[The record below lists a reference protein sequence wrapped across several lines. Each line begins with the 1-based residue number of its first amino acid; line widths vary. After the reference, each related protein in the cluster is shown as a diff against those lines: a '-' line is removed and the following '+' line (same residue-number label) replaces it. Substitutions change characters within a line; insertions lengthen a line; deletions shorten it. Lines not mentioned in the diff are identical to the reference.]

1 MSNAVKKILYFFLS
15 FLWVIGAVGSLGYI
29 LWMKE
34 WVIAIGLVIVIVP
47 SVPKIKEWV
56 KFVLSNEELE
66 DLGGIN
72 PYRLSFWCACI
83 VFCR

>member
-1 MSNAVKKILYFFLS
+1 MSNKVKKILYFFLS
-15 FLWVIGAVGSLGYI
+15 FLWLVGAIGSLGYI

-56 KFVLSNEELE
+56 KFIISNE
-66 DLGGIN
+66 
-72 PYRLSFWCACI
+72 
-83 VFCR
+83 

>member
-1 MSNAVKKILYFFLS
+1 MSNEVKKILYFFLS
-15 FLWVIGAVGSLGYI
+15 FLWVIGAIGSLGYI

-56 KFVLSNEELE
+56 KFILSNE
-66 DLGGIN
+66 
-72 PYRLSFWCACI
+72 
-83 VFCR
+83 

>member
-1 MSNAVKKILYFFLS
+1 MSNEVKKILYFFLS

-47 SVPKIKEWV
+47 SVPKIKEWI
-56 KFVLSNEELE
+56 KFILSDE
-66 DLGGIN
+66 
-72 PYRLSFWCACI
+72 
-83 VFCR
+83 

>member
-1 MSNAVKKILYFFLS
+1 MSNEIKKILYFFLS

-47 SVPKIKEWV
+47 SVPKIKEWI
-56 KFVLSNEELE
+56 KFILSNE
-66 DLGGIN
+66 
-72 PYRLSFWCACI
+72 
-83 VFCR
+83 

>member
-1 MSNAVKKILYFFLS
+1 MSNEIKKILYFFLS
-15 FLWVIGAVGSLGYI
+15 FLWVVGAIGSLGYI

-56 KFVLSNEELE
+56 KFILSNE
-66 DLGGIN
+66 
-72 PYRLSFWCACI
+72 
-83 VFCR
+83 

>member
-1 MSNAVKKILYFFLS
+1 MSNAVKKILFFFLS

-34 WVIAIGLVIVIVP
+34 WVVAIGLVIVIVP

-56 KFVLSNEELE
+56 KFILSNE
-66 DLGGIN
+66 
-72 PYRLSFWCACI
+72 
-83 VFCR
+83 

>member
-29 LWMKE
+29 LWIKE

-56 KFVLSNEELE
+56 KFILSNE
-66 DLGGIN
+66 
-72 PYRLSFWCACI
+72 
-83 VFCR
+83 

>member
-1 MSNAVKKILYFFLS
+1 MSNKIKKILYFFLS
-15 FLWVIGAVGSLGYI
+15 FLWVVGAIGSLGYI

-56 KFVLSNEELE
+56 KFILSNE
-66 DLGGIN
+66 
-72 PYRLSFWCACI
+72 
-83 VFCR
+83 

>member
-15 FLWVIGAVGSLGYI
+15 FLWVVGAIGSLGYI

-47 SVPKIKEWV
+47 SVPKIREWI
-56 KFVLSNEELE
+56 KFILSSQL
-66 DLGGIN
+66 
-72 PYRLSFWCACI
+72 PTS
-83 VFCR
+83 

>member
-47 SVPKIKEWV
+47 SVPKVKEWI
-56 KFVLSNEELE
+56 KFILSNE
-66 DLGGIN
+66 
-72 PYRLSFWCACI
+72 
-83 VFCR
+83 

>member
-1 MSNAVKKILYFFLS
+1 MSNAVKKIIYFFLS

-34 WVIAIGLVIVIVP
+34 WVVAIGLVIVIVP

-56 KFVLSNEELE
+56 KFILSNE
-66 DLGGIN
+66 
-72 PYRLSFWCACI
+72 
-83 VFCR
+83 

>member
-34 WVIAIGLVIVIVP
+34 WVVAIGLVIVVVP
-47 SVPKIKEWV
+47 SVPKIREWI
-56 KFVLSNEELE
+56 KFILSNE
-66 DLGGIN
+66 
-72 PYRLSFWCACI
+72 
-83 VFCR
+83 

>member
-1 MSNAVKKILYFFLS
+1 MSSKVKKILYFFLS
-15 FLWVIGAVGSLGYI
+15 FLWVVGAIGSLGYI

-56 KFVLSNEELE
+56 KFILSDE
-66 DLGGIN
+66 
-72 PYRLSFWCACI
+72 
-83 VFCR
+83 

>member
-1 MSNAVKKILYFFLS
+1 MSNAVKKTLYFFIS

-34 WVIAIGLVIVIVP
+34 WVVAIGLVIVVVP

-56 KFVLSNEELE
+56 KFILSNE
-66 DLGGIN
+66 
-72 PYRLSFWCACI
+72 
-83 VFCR
+83 

>member
-15 FLWVIGAVGSLGYI
+15 FLWLVGAIGSLGYI

-34 WVIAIGLVIVIVP
+34 WVVAIGLVIVVVP

-56 KFVLSNEELE
+56 KFILSNE
-66 DLGGIN
+66 
-72 PYRLSFWCACI
+72 
-83 VFCR
+83 

>member
-34 WVIAIGLVIVIVP
+34 WVVAIGLVIVVVP
-47 SVPKIKEWV
+47 SVPKIKEWL
-56 KFVLSNEELE
+56 KFILSNE
-66 DLGGIN
+66 
-72 PYRLSFWCACI
+72 
-83 VFCR
+83 

>member
-1 MSNAVKKILYFFLS
+1 MNNRVKKILYFFLS

-34 WVIAIGLVIVIVP
+34 WVVAIGLVIVVVP

-56 KFVLSNEELE
+56 KFILSNE
-66 DLGGIN
+66 
-72 PYRLSFWCACI
+72 
-83 VFCR
+83 

>member
-1 MSNAVKKILYFFLS
+1 MSNKVKKIIYFFLS

-34 WVIAIGLVIVIVP
+34 WVMAIGLVIVIVP

-56 KFVLSNEELE
+56 KFILSNE
-66 DLGGIN
+66 
-72 PYRLSFWCACI
+72 
-83 VFCR
+83 